1 MRPTILTLALLTT
14 TTAIAQTT
22 STPPTANPQIIQ
34 LGSPIGNCPVG
45 LFAQRQSAGQTIWTI
60 SAEDAHIPSR
70 ERSARTANSGVNV
83 VISAGNTTSI
93 IKQAELA
100 VTYLPPGPRAVPVA
114 TGSSPSERPRKKN
127 FTLTSEAGTLK
138 LSGNLLV
145 GPVFNI
151 THVSLL
157 SLSYADGTTWHAPNP
172 TACTVE
178 PSGFM
183 LVNAH

>member
-83 VISAGNTTSI
+83 ASTFIAS
-93 IKQAELA
+93 
-100 VTYLPPGPRAVPVA
+100 
-114 TGSSPSERPRKKN
+114 
-127 FTLTSEAGTLK
+127 
-138 LSGNLLV
+138 
-145 GPVFNI
+145 GPVSRSASS
-151 THVSLL
+151 TDTTLRTAVWTS
-157 SLSYADGTTWHAPNP
+157 ADPA
-172 TACTVE
+172 
-178 PSGFM
+178 PSGANPRRSAAWAATM
-183 LVNAH
+183 ASIATSMR